1 MSEFQVTEAL
11 DHSRLAAIARHAR
24 LWRDFLRLALVR
36 EAHFRANLVTT
47 ISVGLVSIVIGLIPV
62 LLLFSYTSDV
72 DGWSRADVIVLV
84 GVHQA
89 MTGLLAMFVAP
100 NMMRMTEY
108 ITRGDLD
115 LMLIRPV
122 NTQFYVT
129 TRWMQP
135 AEVFNVLT
143 GAVLIAIGIAQASST
158 PGPLDIGQGLLVFG
172 AGFVLLTCIWS
183 ALAFCVFW
191 LSSVSS
197 ITMFFYDIMQAG
209 RYPVSFF
216 PVAIRTILT
225 FVVPIAFA
233 TTFPAQAIT
242 GGISWWVVAGAVAF
256 ALLAVVLTR
265 LFWTTAVRR
274 YSSASS

>member
-1 MSEFQVTEAL
+1 MSEFQITEAL
-11 DHSRLAAIARHAR
+11 DQSRSAAVARHAR

-36 EAHFRANLVTT
+36 ESQYRANLITT
-47 ISVGLVSIVIGLIPV
+47 ISVGLTSIAIGLIPV

-72 DGWSRADVIVLV
+72 EGWSRADVIVLV

-89 MTGLLAMFVAP
+89 MTGMLAMFVAP

-143 GAVLIAIGIAQASST
+143 GAVLIAIGIAQASRT
-158 PGPLDIGQGLLVFG
+158 PGPLEIGQGLLVFG

-191 LSSVSS
+191 LSSVTS

-216 PVAIRTILT
+216 PVAIRAILI

-242 GGISWWVVAGAVAF
+242 GGISWWIVPVALAF
-256 ALLAVVLTR
+256 ATLAVILTR
-265 LFWTTAVRR
+265 LFWNHAVHR